1 MPRTAPR
8 AAALRDG
15 APTMHDGMLRV
26 ASRLSLG
33 MATATPFLSV
43 LDLVPVRSGQTSA
56 EAIAAS
62 LALVDAADRL
72 GYRRYWFA
80 EHHNMPAVASTTP
93 PVLIAAAA
101 SRTTQIRLGSG
112 GVMLPNHSPL
122 VVAEQFAAL
131 EALAPG
137 RIDLGIG
144 RAPGSDPVIT
154 QLLRQSGTTSD
165 VERFPD
171 NITDILALTS
181 PVGAQLRFTS
191 GGEYTVRAT
200 PAASTA
206 PEVWLLGSSDYSAQ
220 LAASLGLPYV
230 FANHFSGDGL
240 ERALGVYRSHFRPGE
255 GPGRAEP
262 RTFLTANVVVAE
274 TDADAEARALP
285 QIRMMA
291 RLRGG
296 RPLVA
301 LETVEQ
307 AAAAEA
313 VDGLGGPLRAWARER
328 WFIGTSQDVRERL
341 AEFAARWDVDE
352 IMVSPVA
359 AAREGEP
366 MDAASGRLETLEA
379 LAGSRAATA
388 NATTSADPALT
399 PRGGR

>member
-1 MPRTAPR
+1 M
-8 AAALRDG
+8 
-15 APTMHDGMLRV
+15 
-26 ASRLSLG
+26 S
-33 MATATPFLSV
+33 TATPALSV
-43 LDLVPVRSGQTSA
+43 LDLVPVRTGQTSA
-56 EAIAAS
+56 QAVTAS
-62 LALVDAADRL
+62 LAVAARADEL

-101 SRTTQIRLGSG
+101 ARTRRIRVGSG

-165 VERFPD
+165 VERFPQH
-171 NITDILALTS
+171 IRDIHSLVS
-181 PVGAQLRFTS
+181 PEGASLRFTS
-191 GGEYTVRAT
+191 GGTYDVHAT
-200 PAASTA
+200 PAATTA

-220 LAASLGLPYV
+220 LAASMGLPYV
-230 FANHFSGDGL
+230 FANHFSGEGL
-240 ERALGVYRSHFRPGE
+240 DRALELYRTQFQPSE
-255 GPGRAEP
+255 TLAVP
-262 RTFLTANVVVAE
+262 RTFLTANAVVAD
-274 TDADAEARALP
+274 TDEQARAQMLP
-285 QIRMMA
+285 QARMMA

-313 VDGLGGPLRAWARER
+313 VDGLAAPVLEAMLSRSFVGTADDTRA
-328 WFIGTSQDVRERL
+328 RL
-341 AEFAARWDVDE
+341 AEFATRYGVDE
-352 IMVSPVA
+352 VMISPVA
-359 AAREGEP
+359 AATDDEP
-366 MDAASGRLETLEA
+366 MDAAASRIRTLEL
-379 LAGSRAATA
+379 LAA
-388 NATTSADPALT
+388 
-399 PRGGR
+399 